1 MVGIYSQRRYFILDT
16 KMDVK
21 SYLCRKYRT
30 ILDLPANHNIINI
43 NIHLIDQVCTKVS
56 MTDHTHIVLVRQWCD
71 ENFGDNWIYSWG
83 DFYFK
88 NSQDALLFSL
98 AWVL

>member
-1 MVGIYSQRRYFILDT
+1 
-16 KMDVK
+16 MDVK
-21 SYLCRKYRT
+21 SFTATLYRKYRT
-30 ILDLPANHNIINI
+30 ILDLPANDDPVKIDIR
-43 NIHLIDQVCTKVS
+43 LIDQVCTKVS
-56 MTDHTHIVLVRQWCD
+56 MTNLTHIALARQWCD

-88 NSQDALLFSL
+88 NSQDALIFSL